1 MVFVSFLFVLIFARL
16 AGIRLTVFCLAL
28 VRLILVL
35 TGFLRIALSRLAL
48 LHILAQFGG
57 ALYFTF
63 TAAAL
68 ALLAFTLIVLRQVA
82 LNPAGAV
89 LLVFLLVFAA
99 RRLLLFSATEL
110 VGCLIQQFTIVFI
123 LLLFLLFGD
132 LFFDLL
138 NQLLFLFLR
147 CLGVFDFRRQRL

>member
-1 MVFVSFLFVLIFARL
+1 M
-16 AGIRLTVFCLAL
+16 
-28 VRLILVL
+28 
-35 TGFLRIALSRLAL
+35 

-57 ALYFTF
+57 ALSFTF

-68 ALLAFTLIVLRQVA
+68 ALLALTLIVLRQVA

-110 VGCLIQQFTIVFI
+110 IGCLIQQITIVFI
-123 LLLFLLFGD
+123 LLLFLLFSD

-138 NQLLFLFLR
+138 NQLLFLFVR
-147 CLGVFDFRRQRL
+147 CFRVFDFRRQRL